1 MMKNFTIFSKS
12 KLLIALDIEE
22 ETYNE
27 ERKQLLE
34 NDFEIFITKIQ
45 AENKKSAMEKAE
57 YENERQ
63 FSYDNIVSSVID
75 SL

>member
-34 NDFEIFITKIQ
+34 NDFEILITKIQ

-57 YENERQ
+57 YENEKQ
-63 FSYDNIVSSVID
+63 FSYDCIASSLVD